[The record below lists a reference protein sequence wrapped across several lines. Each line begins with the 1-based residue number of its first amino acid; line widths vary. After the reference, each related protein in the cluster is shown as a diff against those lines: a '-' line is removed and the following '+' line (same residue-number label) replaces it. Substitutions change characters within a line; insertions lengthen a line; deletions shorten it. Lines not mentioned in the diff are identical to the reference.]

1 MISALNKSTPSG
13 NRFELDFSLG
23 TKAHPLCCALRMLT
37 PPDTA
42 GIAMVARR
50 TPQMN
55 TGDISFPSRV
65 IVVDTAALP
74 AMDSS
79 SSDGRN
85 ASGRKLRNRLLL
97 LNAAVWVAVIVAAR
111 ILFF

>member
-1 MISALNKSTPSG
+1 
-13 NRFELDFSLG
+13 
-23 TKAHPLCCALRMLT
+23 MLT

-65 IVVDTAALP
+65 IVVDTAVLP
-74 AMDSS
+74 AVDSS